1 MARTAVN
8 RWGSSCKTVEEE
20 ESYQQSELVRCL
32 SRVILTTNRVESMMG
47 RLNIQV
53 VMDGVDVK
61 EEKGFDVDN
70 EDNELLAV
78 RSRYHQQQS
87 QDSVGEMKFSAFE
100 PPIRAARRAEIE
112 CSGTKV
118 NAALIRLY

>member
-1 MARTAVN
+1 
-8 RWGSSCKTVEEE
+8 
-20 ESYQQSELVRCL
+20 
-32 SRVILTTNRVESMMG
+32 MMG

-53 VMDGVDVK
+53 VMDGVDGK

-70 EDNELLAV
+70 EDYELLAV
-78 RSRYHQQQS
+78 RSRYHQQHHS
-87 QDSVGEMKFSAFE
+87 QNSVGKMKSALE

-118 NAALIRLY
+118 NANAALIRLY